1 MAFQIKDFASIVAA
15 QINHARSA
23 TTKITDFQPG
33 SVVRTIM
40 EAPAVE
46 MEELYLQMFLGL
58 RDAIPVA
65 TFLSFGF
72 DRLPAASANGFVSI
86 SASTVPSEAI
96 EIPVGTSFSTAD
108 ERLYESTEAVTWTA
122 GAQSVR
128 VPVAA
133 VLPGL
138 AGNVA
143 AGVIV
148 SSPAFGAGFT
158 VSNSAITTGRD
169 IETDP
174 EREARFAEFVA
185 ALSRG
190 TVSACL
196 YAAQQSQLLDADGN
210 ISEYV
215 TRVGLEENPGIVRI
229 YVYSSSGVPSQD
241 LISNGQTRIDGS
253 RDEVTGTVTPGYR
266 SAGVRVDVLPMSER
280 AISLAV
286 QVQMLVGFDL
296 TAAVIQ
302 SITDLYAGAIE
313 AVQPGTTLYLG
324 GLVETMLQVPGVK
337 SIIPAS
343 NQNIV
348 CATNEALTP
357 GTLTVTAL

>member
-1 MAFQIKDFASIVAA
+1 MFQIKDFASIVAA

-72 DRLPAASANGFVSI
+72 DRLPAATAVGFVSV
-86 SASTVPSEAI
+86 SKSPAPTQAI

-108 ERLYESTEAVTWTA
+108 ERVYNSTEAVTWPVGTA
-122 GAQSVR
+122 SVR
-128 VPVAA
+128 IPVAA
-133 VLPGL
+133 AVPGL

-148 SSPAFGAGFT
+148 SSPSFGTGFT
-158 VSNSAITTGRD
+158 VNNSAINTGRD
-169 IETDP
+169 IETDS

-196 YAAQQSQLLDADGN
+196 YAAEQSQVLDADGN
-210 ISEYV
+210 TSEYV

-229 YVYSSSGVPSQD
+229 YVYSTAGVPSQA
-241 LISNGQTRIDGS
+241 LITDGQTRIDGS
-253 RDEVTGTVTPGYR
+253 RDEVTGVVTPGYR
-266 SAGVRVDVLPMSER
+266 SAGVRVDVLAMSER
-280 AISLAV
+280 AISMSV
-286 QVQMLVGFDL
+286 QVEMLAGYEL
-296 TAAVIQ
+296 TSAVIQ

-313 AVQPGTTLYLG
+313 AVQPGETLYLAA
-324 GLVETMLQVPGVK
+324 LTEAMLQVPGVK
-337 SIIPAS
+337 AIIPS
-343 NQNIV
+343 LSENIF
-348 CATNEALTP
+348 CAINEALTP
-357 GTLTVTAL
+357 GTLTVNAL